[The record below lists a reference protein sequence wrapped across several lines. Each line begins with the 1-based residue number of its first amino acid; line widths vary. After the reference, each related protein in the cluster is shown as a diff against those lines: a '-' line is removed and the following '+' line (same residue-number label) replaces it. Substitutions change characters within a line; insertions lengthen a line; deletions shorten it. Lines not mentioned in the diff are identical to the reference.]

1 MSVTQRVRLVI
12 IASIVILSVGGFAT
26 YRSIQRVTQLQTL
39 QLQAEA
45 TLTTAY
51 DLLSDTTKLLYTID
65 PVAPVVEEWRESTQA
80 AGRAIEAITE
90 SPVLE
95 GLDISRDVQAVR
107 IGWVSASVTFAEA
120 QEQLNQILQGEH
132 PSIETPR
139 GVLAMTDALRQ
150 RLATTPGTVE
160 ERSTLLFLRG
170 LETRLQQATIS
181 LENFVSGSLESLGN
195 EIEVESSRVA
205 NRTIRITSAVVGF
218 LVLVAV
224 GGLLTGTHFLQQ
236 ANQSLEE
243 RVARRTRSIQNLMD
257 VSDQA
262 IFSFGSDLKI
272 HPVYSKE
279 CENLF
284 GGPITGENVAFL
296 FFHNPRDRND
306 FADAL
311 QLVFDGTTKAD
322 VVFDLI
328 DREARVNN
336 RTVYLDFRQI
346 DLQTIMCSAQDITE
360 QKNLERRLEEENALR
375 AMILSVVMNRDY
387 FSGLLREADRLFV
400 DLDRRMRTGGF
411 EATEEEAEFLMRSLH
426 TFKANAAFLKMES
439 TSLAAHQLEEQVG
452 DQMLLHGVSGLEES
466 VAKLRTNF
474 YKELSQIKENLG
486 EEWVVQEETV
496 TVPLGKLRELE
507 REIGS
512 RLPGDDTVLETIREL
527 QMVPYATLQSRLKD
541 LAEDLSNSRGKRV
554 KVVSTNG
561 SALYLG
567 REEYDVLA
575 ENLLHIIRN
584 MVDHGIEHP
593 RERERA
599 GKPPEG
605 VIVLDGEVREEGIQL
620 TLSDDGRGVDLE
632 SIKRKARELKLLNAD
647 GEPSRQELLRLI
659 FQPQFSTAAAVTTTS
674 GRGVGLPAVR
684 QAIRKLGGRMSLST
698 KQGKGTKFVIQLP
711 KEAGAIGIN
720 ES

>member
-1 MSVTQRVRLVI
+1 MSVTQRVRLVVLF
-12 IASIVILSVGGFAT
+12 SIVILSLGGFAT
-26 YRSIQRVTQLQTL
+26 YRSIERVTQLQAL

-65 PVAPVVEEWRESTQA
+65 PVGPVVEEWGESTEA
-80 AGRAIEAITE
+80 AGRAIEEITGN
-90 SPVLE
+90 PTLA

-150 RLATTPGTVE
+150 RLATSPGTVE

-195 EIEVESSRVA
+195 EIALESSRVA
-205 NRTIRITSAVVGF
+205 TRTIRITTAVVGF

-236 ANQSLEE
+236 ANQSLED
-243 RVARRTRSIQNLMD
+243 RVARRTKSIQNLMD

-272 HPVYSKE
+272 HPVYSKQ
-279 CENLF
+279 CETLF
-284 GGPITGENVAFL
+284 GGPIADENVAFL
-296 FFHNPRDRND
+296 FFHNPQERND

-311 QLVFDGTTKAD
+311 KLIFDGTTRAD

-328 DREARVNN
+328 EREARVNN

-346 DLQTIMCSAQDITE
+346 DPGTIMCSAQDITE

-375 AMILSVVMNRDY
+375 AMILAVVMNRDY

-411 EATEEEAEFLMRSLH
+411 EATEEEAESLMRQLH
-426 TFKANAAFLKMES
+426 TFKANAAFLKMEV

-452 DQMLLHGVSGLEES
+452 DQMLLQGVSGLEEN
-466 VAKLRTNF
+466 VAKLRTSF

-496 TVPLGKLRELE
+496 TIPLGRIRDLE
-507 REIGS
+507 RDISS
-512 RLPGDDTVLETIREL
+512 RLPASDPLLQTIREL
-527 QMVPYATLQSRLKD
+527 QMVPYATLQTRLRD
-541 LAEDLSNSRGKRV
+541 LAQDLSSTRGKRV
-554 KVVSTNG
+554 KVISANG
-561 SALYLG
+561 HALFLG
-567 REEYDVLA
+567 REAYDVLS
-575 ENLLHIIRN
+575 ETLIHIIRN

-599 GKPPEG
+599 GKSPEG
-605 VIVLDGEVREEGIQL
+605 VIFIDGSIEDEGLKL

-632 SIKRKARELKLLNAD
+632 SIKAKARERNIID
-647 GEPSRQELLRLI
+647 GEREPSRRELLRLI
-659 FQPQFSTAAAVTTTS
+659 FEPQFSTAAAVTTTS

-684 QAIRKLGGRMSLST
+684 EAVRKLGGRMTLST
-698 KQGKGTKFVIQLP
+698 TQGKGTRFVIHLP
-711 KEAGAIGIN
+711 KRAGAMGGH

>member
-1 MSVTQRVRLVI
+1 MSVTQRVRFVV
-12 IASIVILSVGGFAT
+12 IASIVILSLGGFAT
-26 YRSIQRVTQLQTL
+26 YRSIQRVAQLQAL

-65 PVAPVVEEWRESTQA
+65 PVGPVVEEWGESTEA
-80 AGRAIEAITE
+80 AGRAIEGITDN
-90 SPVLE
+90 PILA

-120 QEQLNQILQGEH
+120 REQLSQILQGEH

-139 GVLAMTDALRQ
+139 GVLAMTEALRQ
-150 RLATTPGTVE
+150 RLATNPGTVE

-195 EIEVESSRVA
+195 EIALESSRVA
-205 NRTIRITSAVVGF
+205 TRTIRITTAVVGF

-236 ANQSLEE
+236 ANQTLEE
-243 RVARRTRSIQNLMD
+243 GVARRTKSIQNLMD

-262 IFSFGSDLKI
+262 IFSFGSDLRI
-272 HPVYSKE
+272 HPVYSKQ
-279 CENLF
+279 CETLF
-284 GGPITGENVAFL
+284 GGPIAEENVAFL
-296 FFHNPRDRND
+296 FFHNPQERND

-311 QLVFDGTTKAD
+311 QLIFDGTTRAD

-346 DLQTIMCSAQDITE
+346 DPGTIMCSAQDITE
-360 QKNLERRLEEENALR
+360 QKNLERLLEEENALR
-375 AMILSVVMNRDY
+375 AMILAVVMNRDY

-411 EATEEEAEFLMRSLH
+411 EATEEEAESLMRQLH
-426 TFKANAAFLKMES
+426 TFKANAAFLKMEN
-439 TSLAAHQLEEQVG
+439 TGLAAHQLEEQVG
-452 DQMLLHGVSGLEES
+452 DQMLLQGVSGLEEN
-466 VAKLRTNF
+466 VAKLRTSF

-496 TVPLGKLRELE
+496 TVPLGRIRDLE
-507 REIGS
+507 REVGS
-512 RLPGDDTVLETIREL
+512 RLPEGDPLLRTIREL
-527 QMVPYATLQSRLKD
+527 QMVPYATLQTRLKD
-541 LAEDLSNSRGKRV
+541 LAEDLSSTRGKRV
-554 KVVSTNG
+554 KVLSANG
-561 SALYLG
+561 HALYLG
-567 REEYDVLA
+567 REAYDVLSQM
-575 ENLLHIIRN
+575 LIHIIRN

-599 GKPPEG
+599 GKSPEG
-605 VIVLDGEVREEGIQL
+605 VIVIDGNVEEEGLTL
-620 TLSDDGRGVDLE
+620 TLSDDGRGVNLE
-632 SIKRKARELKLLNAD
+632 SIKAKARERNLIN
-647 GEPSRQELLRLI
+647 GEREPSRQELLRLI
-659 FQPQFSTAAAVTTTS
+659 FEPQFSTAAAVTTTS

-684 QAIRKLGGRMSLST
+684 EAVRKLGGRMTLST
-698 KQGKGTKFVIQLP
+698 KQGQGTRFVIQLP
-711 KEAGAIGIN
+711 KSAGAMGIH

>member
-12 IASIVILSVGGFAT
+12 AASIIILTLGGYAT
-26 YRSIQRVTQLQTL
+26 YRSIQRVTQLQAL

-51 DLLSDTTKLLYTID
+51 NLLSDTTKLLYTID
-65 PVAPVVEEWRESTQA
+65 PVGPVVAEWIESTEA
-80 AGRAIEAITE
+80 AGVAIERITGN
-90 SPVLE
+90 PLVQ
-95 GLDISRDVQAVR
+95 GLGISRDVQAVR

-120 QEQLNQILQGEH
+120 QEQLNQILEGGH
-132 PSIETPR
+132 PAIATPR
-139 GVLAMTDALRQ
+139 GVLAMSETLRQ
-150 RLATTPGTVE
+150 RLATSPGTVE

-195 EIEVESSRVA
+195 EIALESNRVA
-205 NRTIRITSAVVGF
+205 SRTIRITSAVVGF

-236 ANQSLEE
+236 ANQSLEN

-272 HPVYSKE
+272 HPVYSKR
-279 CENLF
+279 CESLF
-284 GGPITGENVAFL
+284 GGPVADENVAFL
-296 FFHNPRDRND
+296 FFHNPQERND

-311 QLVFDGTTKAD
+311 KLVFDGTTKAD

-346 DLQTIMCSAQDITE
+346 DPGTIMCSAQDITE
-360 QKNLERRLEEENALR
+360 QKNLQRQLEEENALR
-375 AMILSVVMNRDY
+375 AMILAVVMNRDY

-411 EATEEEAEFLMRSLH
+411 RASEDEAESLMRTLH

-452 DQMLLHGVSGLEES
+452 DQMLLQGVSGLEES
-466 VAKLRTNF
+466 VAKLRTSY

-496 TVPLGKLRELE
+496 TIPLGRLKELE
-507 REIGS
+507 REIRG
-512 RLPGDDTVLETIREL
+512 RLPANDSVLETIREL
-527 QMVPYATLQSRLKD
+527 QMVPYAILQTRLKD
-541 LAEDLSNSRGKRV
+541 LAEDLSSSRGKRV
-554 KVVSTNG
+554 KVIAANG
-561 SALYLG
+561 NALYLG
-567 REEYDVLA
+567 RKEYDELS

-599 GKPPEG
+599 GKSPEG
-605 VIVLDGEVREEGIQL
+605 HIFLDGHVGEEGIEL
-620 TLSDDGRGVDLE
+620 SLSDDGRGVDLE
-632 SIKRKARELKLLNAD
+632 SIKAKARERNLINGEA
-647 GEPSRQELLRLI
+647 EPSRAELLRLI
-659 FQPQFSTAAAVTTTS
+659 FLPQFSTSPAVTTTS

-684 QAIRKLGGRMSLST
+684 AAVRKLGGRMTLST
-698 KQGKGTKFVIQLP
+698 KEGKGTRFVIQLP
-711 KEAGAIGIN
+711 KEAGALGSN